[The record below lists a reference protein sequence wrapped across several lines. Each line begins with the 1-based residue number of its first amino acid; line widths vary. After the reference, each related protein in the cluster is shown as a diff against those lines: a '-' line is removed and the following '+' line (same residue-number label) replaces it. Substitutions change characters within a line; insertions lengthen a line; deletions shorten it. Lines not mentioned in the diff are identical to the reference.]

1 MIEGKEVM
9 VIGDLN
15 IDFHKKCWKGEI
27 LRGIYNKHKLSQ
39 MIVSD
44 TRVTSTSSSLIDH
57 VVTSSPGAF
66 LDSGCVDVGVSDYLM
81 VFTNMQ
87 E

>member
-1 MIEGKEVM
+1 
-9 VIGDLN
+9 
-15 IDFHKKCWKGEI
+15 
-27 LRGIYNKHKLSQ
+27 